1 MYKPPLIVEV
11 SAHAYDSLLL
21 PGKTP
26 APQCEYTHCNDSV
39 AAILSQHTVTQDCM
53 QMDPQ
58 AVQQMELLGQQAV
71 AWQCVSHAESIAAEQ
86 ESQEGIAQATSSL
99 SLQRN
104 STEQTRQQHQY
115 MVDNL
120 DQWASFIGASGKD
133 AHLTPIPPALQQLA
147 VRPFM
152 LDNALNYLAAPSI
165 DHRVAKQEQPK
176 SAFAKLFTWN
186 KK

>member
-1 MYKPPLIVEV
+1 
-11 SAHAYDSLLL
+11 
-21 PGKTP
+21 
-26 APQCEYTHCNDSV
+26 
-39 AAILSQHTVTQDCM
+39 
-53 QMDPQ
+53 MDPQ
-58 AVQQMELLGQQAV
+58 AVQHMELLGQQAV
-71 AWQCVSHAESIAAEQ
+71 AWQCVAHAETIAAEQ

-99 SLQRN
+99 SLQR
-104 STEQTRQQHQY
+104 SSAEQTRQQQQY
-115 MVDNL
+115 MVDNM
-120 DQWASFIGASGKD
+120 DQWVSFIGANGKD

-176 SAFAKLFTWN
+176 SAFAKLFTWS

>member
-1 MYKPPLIVEV
+1 MCRPSLPVEL
-11 SAHAYDSLLL
+11 SAHAYDSLPL
-21 PGKTP
+21 PGRKS
-26 APQCEYTHCNDSV
+26 ASERVYRNCNGSSG
-39 AAILSQHTVTQDCM
+39 AILSQHAAVQDCM
-53 QMDPQ
+53 HMDPQ
-58 AVQQMELLGQQAV
+58 AVQHMELLGQQAV
-71 AWQCVSHAESIAAEQ
+71 AWQCVAHAETIAAEQ

-99 SLQRN
+99 SLQR
-104 STEQTRQQHQY
+104 SSAEQTRQQQQY
-115 MVDNL
+115 MVDNM
-120 DQWASFIGASGKD
+120 DQWVSFIGANGKD

-176 SAFAKLFTWN
+176 SAFAKLFTWS